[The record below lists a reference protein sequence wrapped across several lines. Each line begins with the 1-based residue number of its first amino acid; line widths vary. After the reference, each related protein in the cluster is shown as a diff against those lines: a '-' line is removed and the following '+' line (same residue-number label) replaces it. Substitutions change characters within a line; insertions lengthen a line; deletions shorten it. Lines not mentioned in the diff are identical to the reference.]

1 MKSLELII
9 NLIADRKPTQHNV
22 EHIDDD
28 LLCFRILKPK
38 SNGHNTMETLYDHA
52 ERYAKRKHK
61 SKSKPDLQY
70 TPVNEY
76 DSTEI
81 VVKWN
86 KKSECQND
94 GKLEFEIV
102 AEFIERQGLVS

>member
-1 MKSLELII
+1 M
-9 NLIADRKPTQHNV
+9 
-22 EHIDDD
+22 
-28 LLCFRILKPK
+28 
-38 SNGHNTMETLYDHA
+38 
-52 ERYAKRKHK
+52 
-61 SKSKPDLQY
+61 
-70 TPVNEY
+70 NEY

-102 AEFIERQGLVS
+102 AEFIEGQGLVS